1 MRGFTGY
8 CMAVG
13 RGGNE
18 DFCGPGG
25 RGVLMLPIPVWPQPV
40 QGGLQ
45 TGLPTTFFSIS
56 LYVMLGPPAYLPY

>member
-25 RGVLMLPIPVWPQPV
+25 RGVLMLPIPVWP
-40 QGGLQ
+40 
-45 TGLPTTFFSIS
+45 
-56 LYVMLGPPAYLPY
+56 